1 MVEHGGDRTERARR
15 GECLDQRMP
24 NLSHLT
30 TRLRR
35 AWEAPRNAAGG
46 TVNWRS
52 NAVDARIRLK
62 HLYPIHE

>member
-1 MVEHGGDRTERARR
+1 MAEIKRSVLAVASA
-15 GECLDQRMP
+15 LNQRMP
-24 NLSHLT
+24 NLAHLT

-46 TVNWRS
+46 TVNWRF

>member
-1 MVEHGGDRTERARR
+1 
-15 GECLDQRMP
+15 MP

-46 TVNWRS
+46 TVNWRF

-62 HLYPIHE
+62 HLYPIYE